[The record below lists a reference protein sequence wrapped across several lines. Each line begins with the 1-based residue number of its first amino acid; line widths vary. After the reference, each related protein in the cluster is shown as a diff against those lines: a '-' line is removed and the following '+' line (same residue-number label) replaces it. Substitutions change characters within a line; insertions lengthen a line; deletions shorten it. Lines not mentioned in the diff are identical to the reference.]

1 MRSRNIVY
9 LCTIGVMLSGCGTNP
24 IKPADQHIQRPA
36 TQPETESSI
45 PPPIKDS
52 VVLPPPKPASKV
64 ATYSVVVTNV
74 PAQEILFA
82 LARDAKI
89 NLDIKSG
96 IQGTV
101 TVNAI
106 NQTLP
111 QILDRISNQVDIR
124 YKLDNGTLIVEPD
137 KPYLKT
143 YKIDFINISRSA
155 MSTNSTSSQIATNST
170 SAGGAAGSTGT
181 AGGNSSSTIVTSETK
196 NNLMESL
203 IKNVSDIILDEDK
216 LHYQEKIELQSSN
229 QVYAK
234 GSGSASSSS
243 SFAAPRGNVGTEINQ
258 ASDGGKINRGNPGG
272 GSISGSGNQDVQGQ
286 GAATQ
291 AKATYERA
299 VNVFANKE
307 TGVLIVRAT
316 SRQHEKIHDFIDR
329 VMSTAKRQV
338 LIEATIVEVTLN
350 DQYQQGINWSRLLL
364 GTKGFTLSQT
374 GSTGIAATAGAL
386 AISYINPTSKFG
398 NINASIQLLE
408 QFGNVKVL
416 SSPQLSV
423 MNNQTASLKVADSN
437 VYFTITS
444 TPATFSAAGTVIS
457 PAIYTTTPNAV
468 SVGLTMSVTPQISDT
483 NTVTINVRPS
493 VSRIISY
500 ATDPNP
506 SLANPCGTGVTGCT
520 IPAIQNLIP
529 QIQTREMESIIKVD
543 SGQTAVMGG
552 LIQEQINKQTNEVP
566 LLSHIPWLGNLFQ
579 NRNDTTTK
587 TELVIFLRPV
597 VIKNA
602 SVNGDFSEFR
612 NNLPDQNFFKES
624 ASGKP

>member
-9 LCTIGVMLSGCGTNP
+9 LCAIGVILSGCGTKP
-24 IKPADQHIQRPA
+24 IKPADQHIQRPT
-36 TQPETESSI
+36 TQPETENSI
-45 PPPIKDS
+45 PQPIKGS
-52 VVLPPPKPASKV
+52 VVLPPPKPADKV

-89 NLDIKSG
+89 NLDIQSG

-111 QILDRISNQVDIR
+111 QILTRIARQVDMR
-124 YKLDNGTLIVEPD
+124 YELNNGTLTVMPD
-137 KPYLKT
+137 KPFLRT
-143 YKIDFINISRSA
+143 YKIDFINMSRSA
-155 MSTNSTSSQIATNST
+155 KSTNSTSSQIATNST
-170 SAGGAAGSTGT
+170 SASAAATGAE
-181 AGGNSSSTIVTSETK
+181 GGNSASTIVTSETK
-196 NNLMESL
+196 NDLMESL
-203 IKNVSDIILDEDK
+203 IKNITDIILDEDK
-216 LHYQEKIELQSSN
+216 LHYQEKMELQSAN
-229 QVYAK
+229 QASAR
-234 GSGSASSSS
+234 GTGSAFNSS
-243 SFAAPRGNVGTEINQ
+243 SFAAQKGNGGTEINQ
-258 ASDGGKINRGNPGG
+258 ASDGGKINRGNPGTG
-272 GSISGSGNQDVQGQ
+272 GSVSGSSDQDVRGQ
-286 GAATQ
+286 GTVTA
-291 AKATYERA
+291 AKAVYERA

-316 SRQHEKIHDFIDR
+316 SRQHEKVQEFIDR

-338 LIEATIVEVTLN
+338 LIEATIVEVTLS

-374 GSTGIAATAGAL
+374 GAVGIAATTGAL
-386 AISYINPTSKFG
+386 AVSYINPTSKFG
-398 NINASIQLLE
+398 NIAASVQLLE

-423 MNNQTASLKVADSN
+423 MNNQTASLKVADNN

-444 TPATFSAAGTVIS
+444 TPATFGTAGTVIS
-457 PAIYTTTPNAV
+457 PAIYTTTPNSV

-483 NTVTINVRPS
+483 DTVTINVRPS
-493 VSRIISY
+493 ISRIISY
-500 ATDPNP
+500 ASDPNP
-506 SLANPCGTGVTGCT
+506 SLANPCGTGVNGCT
-520 IPAIQNLIP
+520 IPAIHNLIP

-543 SGQTAVMGG
+543 SGQTVVMGG
-552 LIQEQINKQTNEVP
+552 LIQEGINKQTSEIP
-566 LLSHIPWLGNLFQ
+566 LLGRIPILGNLFQ

-597 VIKNA
+597 VIKDA